1 VNAPSF
7 GPRRPRGAFSLAL
20 VALLAA
26 ACSDA
31 GGRSAT
37 APDAPAAVPANALAA
52 VACTASVRDGTVAC
66 GDAVKPSTIRPD
78 RVIGGQRVNVVVT
91 SSNVSYDSVA
101 QVFGFDVT
109 VQNLLVQRM
118 GSDGFTVSGVKVFFA
133 SGPTAT
139 SGTGSI
145 DVANADGIDAF
156 VGSLQPYF
164 LYAGGLAPQGV
175 TPAKRILLAVPKTV
189 STFSFTVYISTPIV
203 PVIVAEMWPGGN
215 RDIYRMGIDGND
227 VVKLSTSVSTDQ
239 NPTVANGR
247 VVFSSY
253 RNGNADLY
261 SVSLTGG
268 TETRLTTATTNETL
282 PSLSPDGTTLAWV
295 QAPSGGVTKVYR
307 GDANAA
313 GAVLATPGFADAIQ
327 TSPTW
332 APNGALA
339 FTMANASSADIYGVA
354 AQGDTAKL
362 LTGSSAA
369 DVEPAYSP
377 DGSKIA
383 FASNRTGDTEL
394 YLYDVATHA
403 VTRLTT
409 RTGSD
414 GAPTWL
420 ADGRIVFTCITGTT
434 YHLCLVD
441 PASPAT
447 ITTLPTPYQAEHAAA
462 VRY

>member
-1 VNAPSF
+1 
-7 GPRRPRGAFSLAL
+7 
-20 VALLAA
+20 
-26 ACSDA
+26 
-31 GGRSAT
+31 
-37 APDAPAAVPANALAA
+37 
-52 VACTASVRDGTVAC
+52 
-66 GDAVKPSTIRPD
+66 
-78 RVIGGQRVNVVVT
+78 
-91 SSNVSYDSVA
+91 VSYDSVA

-118 GSDGFTVSGVKVFFA
+118 GSDGFNVTGVKVFFA

-139 SGTGSI
+139 DGTGAI
-145 DVANADGIDAF
+145 EVGNADGLDTFI
-156 VGSLQPYF
+156 GSLQPYF
-164 LYAGGLAPQGV
+164 SYAGGLAPQAV
-175 TPAKRILLAVPKTV
+175 TPARRWLLNVPKTV
-189 STFSFTVYISTPIV
+189 KTFSFTVYISTPVV

-227 VVKLSTSVSTDQ
+227 VVKLSTSLSTDA
-239 NPTVANGR
+239 NPTVINGR

-261 SVSLTGG
+261 SVSLNGG

-282 PSLSPDGTTLAWV
+282 PALSPDGTQLAWV
-295 QAPSGGVTKVYR
+295 QAPTGGLTKVYR

-313 GAVLATPGFADAIQ
+313 GAVLATPGFADGIQ
-327 TSPTW
+327 TSPSW

-354 AQGDTAKL
+354 AAGDTAKL
-362 LTGSSAA
+362 LTGSSSA
-369 DVEPAYSP
+369 DVEPAYSV

-394 YLYDVATHA
+394 YLYDVSTKA

-409 RTGSD
+409 RSGSD

-420 ADGRIVFTCITGTT
+420 SDGRIVFTCITGTT
-434 YHLCLVD
+434 YHLCLID
-441 PASPAT
+441 PATPGT
-447 ITTLPTPYQAEHAAA
+447 ITTLATPYQADHAAA
-462 VRY
+462 VRF